1 MKLNEKYKMMFF
13 APDDGAGASAGMSA
27 VDDPPIP
34 DNDEPAVPAQ
44 GEPTPP
50 AAPPV
55 DAAAIAKSIGSEIAS
70 ALKSREDDGKK
81 TKTVDD
87 LTPEEAAKILNVWQP
102 SKEWIAKFDNL
113 DTREAALKELR
124 DGVVK
129 NSDTI
134 TQHRLKELSDAM
146 DTKYG
151 GVVEFMQNYQ
161 NEQTEKRFTEKYQQ
175 LADPTTMKIVK
186 AVADDLVK
194 NGKKFDDEASLFKA
208 LAEGTE
214 AVIKVHNPNFKL
226 SAGSNPA
233 TKTKTG
239 QSSGSIPVT
248 TPGAGGGTGGK
259 GGDTAK
265 PRGLAIFEK

>member
-1 MKLNEKYKMMFF
+1 MKTNEKYKMMFF
-13 APDDGAGASAGMSA
+13 APDEGAGASAGMSA
-27 VDDPPIP
+27 VDDPPVETEVEETP
-34 DNDEPAVPAQ
+34 EV
-44 GEPTPP
+44 EVKETPP
-50 AAPPV
+50 AAPTV
-55 DAAAIAKSIGSEIAS
+55 DVEKLAKAFGQE
-70 ALKSREDDGKK
+70 LRTQQGEKEKK
-81 TKTVDD
+81 GVDD

-134 TQHRLKELSDAM
+134 TQHRLKEMRAAIDNE
-146 DTKYG
+146 YG
-151 GVVEFMQNYQ
+151 GVKEFMQNYQ
-161 NEQTEKRFTEKYQQ
+161 NEQTEARFTKKYEQ

-186 AVADDLVK
+186 AIADDLVK
-194 NGKKFDDEASLFKA
+194 NGKKFDDEDALFKA

-233 TKTKTG
+233 NKKPG
-239 QSSGSIPVT
+239 QSSGGIPVT
-248 TPGAGGGTGGK
+248 TPGASGGTGGK
-259 GGDTAK
+259 GGDPAK

>member
-27 VDDPPIP
+27 VDDPPVETEVEETP
-34 DNDEPAVPAQ
+34 EV
-44 GEPTPP
+44 EVKETPP
-50 AAPPV
+50 AAPTV
-55 DAAAIAKSIGSEIAS
+55 DVEKLAKAFGQE
-70 ALKSREDDGKK
+70 LRTQQGEKEKK
-81 TKTVDD
+81 GVDD

-134 TQHRLKELSDAM
+134 TQHRLKELSDAV